1 MGAGGGRAQGEF
13 WVNTEGAGW
22 RWFGI

>member
-1 MGAGGGRAQGEF
+1 MGAGEGWAKDEF